1 MYACDRRVILMLHWI
16 RVNNTHA
23 LTYIYPHKNRS
34 MRIYHN
40 VDQHNTMLC
49 GLGMNF
55 LSHANTHTAK
65 HRMQK
70 FQNVPNPL
78 GKISLIR
85 HFFSFPRHSAP
96 IPNKTAT
103 RLSHSI
109 LCFCGI
115 ESGGIIFISSYFSC
129 LIRYFQLHCVS
140 VVSAW
145 LPSLSLFVG
154 KVKIIQNEFHEYSW
168 AAAIG

>member
-1 MYACDRRVILMLHWI
+1 
-16 RVNNTHA
+16 
-23 LTYIYPHKNRS
+23 
-34 MRIYHN
+34 MRIYQN
-40 VDQHNTMLC
+40 FDQHNTMLC

-85 HFFSFPRHSAP
+85 HFFSFPRHSAL

-115 ESGGIIFISSYFSC
+115 ESGGIIFISSYVFLFDPLFSATLC
-129 LIRYFQLHCVS
+129 FGCVGLT
-140 VVSAW
+140 A
-145 LPSLSLFVG
+145 
-154 KVKIIQNEFHEYSW
+154 IIVTFRGQGENYSK
-168 AAAIG
+168 